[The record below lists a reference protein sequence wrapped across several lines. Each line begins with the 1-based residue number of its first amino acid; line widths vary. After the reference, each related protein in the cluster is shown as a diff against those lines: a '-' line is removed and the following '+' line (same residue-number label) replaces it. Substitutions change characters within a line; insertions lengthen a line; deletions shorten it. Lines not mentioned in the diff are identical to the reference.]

1 MNDKLGLLKEIHV
14 EGFKS
19 IKKMDLELKPLNII
33 IGANGAG
40 KSNFIDVFKMLR
52 KHKEGNFDSYVN
64 AVGGANGLLHLGTK
78 ETKTIVTKVCFSKK
92 DIEYHINLEWN
103 ERDSF
108 SIGRDSFS
116 TRGGGTVTLTEPE
129 NLFRLFQ
136 AVNKYISSFRCFHFN
151 DTTNSSSLK
160 QGGLLVRD
168 NLYLQEDGGNLA
180 SILYRLKNTENLHSH
195 YSDIVDAVRI
205 IAPYF
210 DDFVLEPDERRIS
223 LRWKQKNSD
232 ILFET
237 FDFSDGTIRFIALA
251 TLLLSPLDMIPDTI
265 LIDEPELGLHPLALK
280 ILAEMMQ
287 AVARQ
292 RKQVIATTQ
301 SVTLINQFQPEDIIV
316 ADRKDNQSVFRR
328 LDKEE
333 IKDWLDEYA
342 LGEIWEKDII
352 GGTPDEF

>member
-1 MNDKLGLLKEIHV
+1 MNKKLGLLKEIHV

-40 KSNFIDVFKMLR
+40 KSNLIDVFKMMKKYA
-52 KHKEGNFDSYVN
+52 KHEFNNYVT
-64 AVGGANGLLHLGTK
+64 AVGGVNRLLYLGTK
-78 ETKTIVTKVCFSKK
+78 NTHGIKVKIDFKNLSYG
-92 DIEYHINLEWN
+92 IELQWDN
-103 ERDSF
+103 RDSF
-108 SIGRDSFS
+108 QARTVSPMYLNEHGLDFSIAKKH
-116 TRGGGTVTLTEPE
+116 EE
-129 NLFRLFQ
+129 
-136 AVNKYISSFRCFHFN
+136 YISSFRCFHFN
-151 DTTNSSSLK
+151 DTTNSSPLK
-160 QGGLLVRD
+160 QGKLLVGD
-168 NLYLQEDGGNLA
+168 NIYLQEDGGNLA
-180 SILYRLKNTENLHSH
+180 SILYKLKKSEKLHG
-195 YSDIVDAVRI
+195 YYDRIVSAVQI

-210 DDFVLEPDERRIS
+210 DDFVLEPDGRYLS

-232 ILFET
+232 ILFEA

-251 TLLLSPLDMIPDTI
+251 TLLMTPLNMMPDTI

-287 AVARQ
+287 AAARQ
-292 RKQVIATTQ
+292 GKQVIATTQ
-301 SVTLINQFQPEDIIV
+301 SVTLINQFAPEDIIV
-316 ADRKDNQSVFRR
+316 ADRKDNQSVFHR
-328 LDKEE
+328 LDEKE

>member
-52 KHKEGNFDSYVN
+52 KYKEGNFDSYVK
-64 AVGGANGLLHLGTK
+64 AVGGANRLLHLGTK
-78 ETKTIVTKVCFSKK
+78 ETKKLSARVEFSKK
-92 DIEYHINLEWN
+92 NMEYRIDLKWN

-108 SIGRDSFS
+108 YGASSETTSINQNGTDFS
-116 TRGGGTVTLTEPE
+116 LS
-129 NLFRLFQ
+129 Q
-136 AVNKYISSFRCFHFN
+136 AFKNYISSFRCFHFN
-151 DTTNSSSLK
+151 DTTNSSPLK
-160 QGGLLVRD
+160 QGGLLVND

-180 SILYRLKNTENLHSH
+180 SILYRLKNTKELHSH

-251 TLLLSPLDMIPDTI
+251 TLLLSPLDMSPDTI

-328 LDKEE
+328 LNKKEV
-333 IKDWLDEYA
+333 KDWLDEYA